1 MSARPSEKVAVVGT
15 VDPDAN
21 ATGEFAT
28 DWIAMDDFQ
37 QVMFVIMTGILV
49 GTATVDFKV
58 QEADDS
64 TGGNVATLASGTLS
78 ITQLTTAKNDSQVVV
93 NVDSE
98 MLSNTFTHIRGL
110 MTMTTQTGDSA
121 VLALGLLPREGPAN
135 KNDLA
140 SVSEI
145 KNG

>member
-21 ATGEFAT
+21 ATGALAT

-49 GTATVDFKV
+49 GTATVDFIV

-64 TGGNVATLASGTLS
+64 TGGNAATLASGTLN
-78 ITQLTTAKNDSQVVV
+78 ITQLTTASNDSQVIV

-98 MLSNTFTHIRGL
+98 QLSNTFTHVRGV
-110 MTMTTQTGDSA
+110 MTLTTQSGDTA

-135 KNDLA
+135 LNDLA
-140 SVSEI
+140 SVAEI